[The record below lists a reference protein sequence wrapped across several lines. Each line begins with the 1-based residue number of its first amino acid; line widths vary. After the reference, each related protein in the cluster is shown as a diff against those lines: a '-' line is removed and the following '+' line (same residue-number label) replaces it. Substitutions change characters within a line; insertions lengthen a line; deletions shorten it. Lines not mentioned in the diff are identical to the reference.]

1 VSDSEREIRGR
12 LLVVDDEEPQRVML
26 KAILA
31 RVGFEVETVADGK
44 QALERLERESFDL
57 LLTDQRMPRMDGLQ
71 LLEGARRLAPDLPV
85 VLMTAHG
92 TVSTAVEAMKRGAAD
107 YLTKPFERDELL
119 LVIEKALRQRR
130 LEDEVASL
138 RGELK
143 TRYRLDNIIGASP
156 AMEQLFSLV
165 ERVAHTDVPVLIGG
179 ESGTGKELVARAVH
193 QHSPRAGGPF
203 VALNCAAVPE
213 TLLESEFFGHEKGAF
228 TGATKAHAGRFE
240 QAHGGTLFLDEIG
253 SMRFDLQAKLLRAI
267 QEQEIQRLG
276 SSVTKKV
283 DVRILSATS
292 EDLEQAIQKR
302 TFREDLYYRLN
313 VVPILL
319 PPLRDRVDDVPLL
332 VDHFL
337 TRSAEKFGRG
347 SLTIS
352 PDAAERLQRHS
363 WPGNV
368 RELENCVERMTVLSR
383 GDRLTLEDLPAHLR
397 QGAEAAEGN
406 LSAFDLP
413 ADGVRLEELES
424 HLIVQALERTRGAI
438 GPAAKLLGLSY
449 KTLQY
454 RIRKFGLDT
463 PKRAQSPDMG

>member
-1 VSDSEREIRGR
+1 MSDSAKEIRGR

-26 KAILA
+26 KSILS
-31 RVGFEVETVADGK
+31 RVGFEVEAVADGK
-44 QALERLERESFDL
+44 QALGRLEQESFDL

-71 LLEGARRLAPDLPV
+71 LLETARRLAPELPV

-165 ERVAHTDVPVLIGG
+165 ERVAHTDVPVMIGG

-228 TGATKAHAGRFE
+228 TGATRAHAGRFE

-253 SMRFDLQAKLLRAI
+253 SMRFELQAKLLRAI
-267 QEQEIQRLG
+267 QEREIQRLG

-283 DVRILSATS
+283 DVRILAATS
-292 EDLEQAIQKR
+292 QDLEQAIQKR

-337 TRSAEKFGRG
+337 TRAADKFGRD

-352 PDAAERLQRHS
+352 PDVAECLGRYS

-383 GDRLTLEDLPAHLR
+383 GNRLTLEDLPAHLR

-406 LSAFDLP
+406 LAEFELP
-413 ADGVRLEELES
+413 AGGVRLEELES
-424 HLIVQALERTRGAI
+424 HMIVQALERTRGAI

-454 RIRKFGLDT
+454 RIRKFGLGRE
-463 PKRAQSPDMG
+463 PESSA

>member
-1 VSDSEREIRGR
+1 
-12 LLVVDDEEPQRVML
+12 
-26 KAILA
+26 
-31 RVGFEVETVADGK
+31 
-44 QALERLERESFDL
+44 

-71 LLEGARRLAPDLPV
+71 LLEGARRLAPELPV

-165 ERVAHTDVPVLIGG
+165 ERVAHTDVPVMIGG

-253 SMRFDLQAKLLRAI
+253 SMRFELQAKLLRAI
-267 QEQEIQRLG
+267 QEREIQRLG
-276 SSVTKKV
+276 SSVT
-283 DVRILSATS
+283 
-292 EDLEQAIQKR
+292 
-302 TFREDLYYRLN
+302 
-313 VVPILL
+313 
-319 PPLRDRVDDVPLL
+319 
-332 VDHFL
+332 
-337 TRSAEKFGRG
+337 
-347 SLTIS
+347 
-352 PDAAERLQRHS
+352 
-363 WPGNV
+363 
-368 RELENCVERMTVLSR
+368 
-383 GDRLTLEDLPAHLR
+383 
-397 QGAEAAEGN
+397 
-406 LSAFDLP
+406 
-413 ADGVRLEELES
+413 
-424 HLIVQALERTRGAI
+424 
-438 GPAAKLLGLSY
+438 
-449 KTLQY
+449 
-454 RIRKFGLDT
+454 
-463 PKRAQSPDMG
+463 